1 MAEILRGAPV
11 IQAMKERLIPE
22 VGKLKEKGIT
32 PTLAIL
38 RVGERQEDLAYER
51 GAVKRLDSA
60 GVSVR
65 KVVLPADVS
74 PGEFD
79 AALQALNEDNTVH
92 GVLVFAPLPAH
103 LGKNRAHTMIAPQKD
118 VDGCTDASLAG
129 VFTGS
134 GVGFP
139 PCTAQAVMEILHHYG
154 IAIEGKKAAVI
165 GRSLIIGRP
174 AAQLLMA
181 ENATVVN
188 LHRKTVDSEGIAAR
202 ADILV
207 AACGELRLV
216 GPAYTNPDQ
225 IVIDV
230 GVNWAEEKGGI
241 AGDVDFDAV
250 EPVVKAITPVPGGVG
265 SVTTSVLASHVVEA
279 AKRQAGL

>member
-1 MAEILRGAPV
+1 MAEVLRGAPV

-22 VGKLKEKGIT
+22 VEQLKGRGIT

-51 GAVKRLDSA
+51 GAVKRFDTIGA
-60 GVSVR
+60 EVR

-74 PGEFD
+74 QDAFD
-79 AALQALNEDNTVH
+79 ETLQALNKDDSVH
-92 GVLVFAPLPAH
+92 GILLFAPLPKH
-103 LGKNRAHTMIAPQKD
+103 LDIRKARTMLAPQKD

-129 VFTGS
+129 IFTGS

-139 PCTAQAVMEILHHYG
+139 PCTAQAVMEILHYYG
-154 IAIEGKKAAVI
+154 VQIEGKKAAVI

-174 AAQLLMA
+174 VAQLLMA

-188 LHRKTVDSEGIAAR
+188 LHRKSVDPEGIASK

-216 GPAYTNPDQ
+216 SPDFTNPDQ
-225 IVIDV
+225 VVIDV
-230 GVNWAEEKGGI
+230 GVNWDTEKGGI

-279 AKRQAGL
+279 AKRAVEK

>member
-1 MAEILRGAPV
+1 MAEVLRGAPV

-22 VGKLKEKGIT
+22 VEELRKKGIV
-32 PTLAIL
+32 PTLAIV

-51 GAVKRLDSA
+51 GAKKRFETIGA
-60 GVSVR
+60 QIR
-65 KVVLPADVS
+65 VVALPGDIL
-74 PGEFD
+74 PEDFD
-79 AALQALNEDNTVH
+79 KTIRELNEDTSVH
-92 GVLVFAPLPAH
+92 GILVFAPLPDH
-103 LGKNRAHTMIAPQKD
+103 LGKNRARGLVDPKKD
-118 VDGCTDASLAG
+118 VDSCTEASLAG

-134 GVGFP
+134 GTGYP
-139 PCTAQAVMEILHHYG
+139 PCTAQAVMEILHYYG
-154 IAIEGKKAAVI
+154 VPVEGKKAAVI

-188 LHRKTVDSEGIAAR
+188 LHRKTLQPEQIASQ

-225 IVIDV
+225 VVIDV
-230 GVNWAEEKGGI
+230 GVNWDSEKGGI

-265 SVTTSVLASHVVEA
+265 SVTTSVLASHVIDA
-279 AKRQAGL
+279 AKKAAGM

>member
-1 MAEILRGAPV
+1 MAEVLRGAPV

-22 VGKLKEKGIT
+22 VEQLKERGIT

-51 GAVKRLDSA
+51 GAVKRFDTIGA
-60 GVSVR
+60 AVR

-74 PGEFD
+74 QEAFD
-79 AALQALNEDNTVH
+79 ETLQELNQDDSVH
-92 GVLVFAPLPAH
+92 GILIFAPLPKH
-103 LGKNRAHTMIAPQKD
+103 LDIRRARTMLAPQKD

-134 GVGFP
+134 RVGFP
-139 PCTAQAVMEILHHYG
+139 PCTAQAVMEMLHHYG
-154 IAIEGKKAAVI
+154 IAVEGKKAAVV

-174 AAQLLMA
+174 VAQLLMA

-188 LHRKTVDSEGIAAR
+188 LHRKTVDSEGIAAA

-207 AACGELRLV
+207 AACGELRLI

-225 IVIDV
+225 VVIDV
-230 GVNWAEEKGGI
+230 GVNWDAEKGGI

-279 AKRQAGL
+279 AKKMAGK

>member
-1 MAEILRGAPV
+1 MAEVLRGAPV

-22 VGKLKEKGIT
+22 VEQLKGRGVT

-51 GAVKRLDSA
+51 GAVKRLDSIGA
-60 GVSVR
+60 AVR
-65 KVVLPADVS
+65 VVKLPADVS
-74 PGEFD
+74 QDEFD
-79 AALQALNEDNTVH
+79 TALQALNEDDSVH
-92 GVLVFAPLPAH
+92 GILLFAPLPKH
-103 LGKNRAHTMIAPQKD
+103 LDIRRARTMLAPQKD

-188 LHRKTVDSEGIAAR
+188 LHRKTIEPEGIASK

-216 GPAYTNPDQ
+216 NPAYTNPDQ
-225 IVIDV
+225 VVIDV
-230 GVNWAEEKGGI
+230 GVNWDKEKGGI

-250 EPVVKAITPVPGGVG
+250 EPAVKAITPVPGGVG

-279 AKRQAGL
+279 AKRAAEK

>member
-1 MAEILRGAPV
+1 MAEVLRGAPV
-11 IQAMKERLIPE
+11 MQAIRERLIPE
-22 VGKLKEKGIT
+22 VEQLKSRGIV
-32 PTLAIL
+32 PTLAIV

-51 GAVKRLDSA
+51 GAVKRMDTV
-60 GVSVR
+60 GVEVR

-74 PGEFD
+74 PEAFD
-79 AALQALNEDNTVH
+79 AALHALNEDDLVH
-92 GVLVFAPLPAH
+92 GILVFAPLPAH
-103 LGKNRAHTMIAPQKD
+103 LGKDRAHTMIAPQKD
-118 VDGCTDASLAG
+118 VDGCTDASLSG
-129 VFTGS
+129 VFTGRT
-134 GVGFP
+134 VGFP
-139 PCTAQAVMEILHHYG
+139 PCTAQAVMEMLHHYG
-154 IAIEGKKAAVI
+154 ITVEGKKAAVI

-174 AAQLLMA
+174 VAQLLMA

-188 LHRKTVDSEGIAAR
+188 LHRKTAAPEEIAAR
-202 ADILV
+202 AEILV

-230 GVNWAEEKGGI
+230 GVNWDEEKGGI

-250 EPVVKAITPVPGGVG
+250 EPVVKAISPVPGGVG

-279 AKRQAGL
+279 AKRLTGV